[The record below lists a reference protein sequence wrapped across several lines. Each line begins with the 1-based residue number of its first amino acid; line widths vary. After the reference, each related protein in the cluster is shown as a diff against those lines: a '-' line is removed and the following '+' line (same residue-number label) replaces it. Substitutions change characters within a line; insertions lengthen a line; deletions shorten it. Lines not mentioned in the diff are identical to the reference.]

1 MMLML
6 KDDKEIVERYKE
18 YHRKAW
24 PEVVARL
31 REVGIVNRR
40 VYLLGRRMFMYPPG
54 AGARSQA
61 QRLVGPDGRG
71 LRPQRAVSEKILPL
85 PPSRQ
90 KLTDSV
96 YEAVMELVMDQHIE
110 AGAQANIDLVAPS
123 WICRRPC
130 A

>member
-1 MMLML
+1 MSLML

-40 VYLLGRRMFMYPPG
+40 VYLLGRRM
-54 AGARSQA
+54 AGAR
-61 QRLVGPDGRG
+61 
-71 LRPQRAVSEKILPL
+71 
-85 PPSRQ
+85 
-90 KLTDSV
+90 
-96 YEAVMELVMDQHIE
+96 
-110 AGAQANIDLVAPS
+110 ANIDLVAPS
-123 WICRRPC
+123 WICGRPC

>member
-40 VYLLGRRMFMYPPG
+40 VYLLGRRMFMYPPE

-85 PPSRQ
+85 PPP
-90 KLTDSV
+90 
-96 YEAVMELVMDQHIE
+96 I
-110 AGAQANIDLVAPS
+110 
-123 WICRRPC
+123 RR
-130 A
+130 